1 MIPLTE
7 AQTILARDLA
17 PLPAREVMLDKA
29 CGDIL
34 VAPLKAALTQPPFAA
49 SAMDGYAVR
58 SADLGG
64 DKVELRL
71 IGEAAAGHAYSGQ
84 VGMGEAVRISTG
96 AVLPDGADQVV
107 IQENTLREG
116 DRVITDQPAQPG
128 QHIRQAGQDFVQGQ
142 TLLETGHRLTPDAL
156 SLIAAAGH
164 ARVRVAARPRVGV
177 LASGDELVEPG
188 ETPAS
193 GQIINSIASGLIALI
208 EGWGGEA
215 VYLGI
220 ARDTE
225 ADIQTKLDAAPEL
238 DLIVPVGGASVGEH
252 DHMRRIITARGGDIR
267 FAKIAV
273 RPGKPTWF
281 ALMPDG
287 QAPMIGLPG
296 NPVSALVMA
305 RLILLPALRRLRG
318 ESTQTSRNRV
328 NLGSVMPP
336 NGDRETYVRAVWDRH
351 AGIVTPLPRQDSAI
365 LTTLVTA
372 NALIRRPIGAEA
384 AHPGNEVEIIP
395 LD

>member
-1 MIPLTE
+1 MIPLDE
-7 AQTILARDLA
+7 AQAILARDLP
-17 PLPAREVMLDKA
+17 PLPTRTVGLDKA

-34 VAPLKAALTQPPFAA
+34 AEPLNAALTHPPFNA

-58 SADLGG
+58 SADLTG
-64 DKVELRL
+64 DRVTLTL
-71 IGEAAAGHAYSGQ
+71 IGEAAAGHAFDGR
-84 VGMGEAVRISTG
+84 VGAGEAVRISTG
-96 AVLPDGADQVV
+96 AVLPEGADQVV
-107 IQENTLREG
+107 IQENTQREG
-116 DRVITDQPAQPG
+116 DCVITDQPARAG
-128 QHIRQAGQDFVQGQ
+128 QHIRKAGQDFVQGQ

-164 ARVRVAARPRVGV
+164 DRVPVTGRPRVGV

-188 ETPAS
+188 GMPAP
-193 GQIINSIASGLIALI
+193 GQIINSITSGLMALI
-208 EGWGGEA
+208 TQWGGEP

-225 ADIQTKLDAAPEL
+225 ADISARLDAAPEL

-281 ALMPDG
+281 ALMPEG
-287 QAPMIGLPG
+287 RPPMIGLPG

-305 RLILLPALRRLRG
+305 RLILLPALRALRG
-318 ESTQTSRNRV
+318 ETAQSSRNRV
-328 NLGSVMPP
+328 NLDSVMQP

-351 AGIVTPLPRQDSAI
+351 TGIVTPLPRQDSAV
-365 LTTLVTA
+365 LTTLVTS

-384 AHPGNEVEIIP
+384 ANPGDEVEIIP